1 MREGAGS
8 CGKLR
13 EGAGRCGNVREAGLK
28 PVLFSCE
35 KPGKPQTCQN
45 NPWHPQCTQTVL
57 HSAENQENTNK
68 RVKTTP
74 GTRNVLKQCYILL
87 KTKTIQKCVKQHRP
101 PHTNT
106 PHQTSTHVMHTPS
119 ARTFLRQTRDPARQ
133 EILVVIIWIS
143 MRDCE
148 CPIQQSLQIMRPKR
162 LLWIDV
168 I

>member
-45 NPWHPQCTQTVL
+45 NPWHPQCIQTVL

-68 RVKTTP
+68 RVKTPP

-106 PHQTSTHVMHTPS
+106 PHQTSTHLMHAPS
-119 ARTFLRQTRDPARQ
+119 ARTFLRLRNHAHIFCPRFSKPA
-133 EILVVIIWIS
+133 
-143 MRDCE
+143 
-148 CPIQQSLQIMRPKR
+148 
-162 LLWIDV
+162 
-168 I
+168 